1 MQAGARHLPRA
12 HDGGGRH
19 TAPTAPASSAL
30 QARACGNYRAVAVAA
45 ARTWLP
51 SRGREIET
59 PVRQATPPPFVI
71 SLSPLAHCCLR
82 WLRLRLAELHPP
94 LSRVEAVLR
103 NGKHTKCR
111 VLSGGAGTRS
121 WRHDF
126 VTRRANSWRA
136 SQPPHSC
143 RSAGKQPMA
152 LVSDLLQNEHWM
164 VAQSGERQQRSGQ
177 GCA

>member
-1 MQAGARHLPRA
+1 MRARRVSAKHGIPLLQPQPTPQSA
-12 HDGGGRH
+12 HGSVQPFD
-19 TAPTAPASSAL
+19 TAVEAE
-30 QARACGNYRAVAVAA
+30 ARRCWAERD
-45 ARTWLP
+45 
-51 SRGREIET
+51 
-59 PVRQATPPPFVI
+59 ATPPTFVI

-103 NGKHTKCR
+103 NGKHAKCR